1 MQVSTVLDWPQGAY
15 PRNVMRRC
23 HSEVTGSVI
32 DEERSILR
40 QDLQGYWP
48 LSVFTA
54 QREFGRRTAT
64 TGQVLVLVRN
74 EVDGP
79 RVPVIFHFEAP
90 KMAVSPAAV
99 LEAVRNAFAM
109 NISEA
114 AEVFRITRQ
123 TAYQWMKLTD
133 MDQVRARENRERL
146 KQLYAVTQAWKELPP
161 LKGRW
166 LHALLPSGQTVLD
179 LLKAPEVDLN
189 TLRSAHETLASSA
202 TERRVQEGERA
213 THAVASFVGAFARL
227 GSGRKDRKGA
237 A

>member
-1 MQVSTVLDWPQGAY
+1 MQVSTVLDRSQSVY
-15 PRNVMRRC
+15 PRNVIRRR
-23 HSEVTGSVI
+23 HSEMTGSVI

-40 QDLQGYWP
+40 QDLHGYWP

-54 QREFGRRTAT
+54 QREFGCQTAT

-99 LEAVRNAFAM
+99 LEAVRNAFTM
-109 NISEA
+109 NLSEA
-114 AEVFRITRQ
+114 AEVFGITRQ

-133 MDQVRARENRERL
+133 MDQIRARENRERL
-146 KQLYAVTQAWKELPP
+146 KQLYAANQAWRELSP

-166 LHALLPSGQTVLD
+166 LHALLPSGQTLLD
-179 LLKAPEVDLN
+179 LLKTPQIDLN
-189 TLRSAHETLASSA
+189 TLRFAHAALASSS
-202 TERRVQEGERA
+202 TERLVQEGER
-213 THAVASFVGAFARL
+213 TTQAVASFAGAFAGL

>member
-1 MQVSTVLDWPQGAY
+1 MEVSTVLDRPQRGY
-15 PRNVMRRC
+15 PRNLMRRC

-32 DEERSILR
+32 DEERSIHR

-54 QREFGRRTAT
+54 QREFGCRTAT

-90 KMAVSPAAV
+90 KMTVSPAAI
-99 LEAVRNAFAM
+99 LETVRNAFAM

-114 AEVFRITRQ
+114 AEVFGITRQ
-123 TAYQWMKLTD
+123 TAYQWMKVTD

-146 KQLYAVTQAWKELPP
+146 KQLYAATQVWKELPP

-166 LHALLPSGQTVLD
+166 LHALLPSGLTVLD
-179 LLKAPEVDLN
+179 LLKAPEVGLN
-189 TLRSAHETLASSA
+189 TLRSAHETLAFSA
-202 TERRVQEGERA
+202 KERRVQEGERA
-213 THAVASFVGAFARL
+213 TQAVASFVGAFAGL